1 MNAMNT
7 ASESTTEGVTITVSP
22 RYHPERSDPAS
33 RHWFFSYT
41 VRIENTGPQPARLLS
56 RHWIITDATGREE
69 HVRGPGVVGE
79 QPRLVPGATFQYT
92 SFCPLPT
99 SMGTMHGTFQMVRD
113 DGVSFDAQIAP
124 FTLVDP
130 LDCN

>member
-1 MNAMNT
+1 MSAL
-7 ASESTTEGVTITVSP
+7 TTQRELTVPTTTHTSSALTHDIRVEVSP
-22 RYHPERSDPAS
+22 RYHPER
-33 RHWFFSYT
+33 
-41 VRIENTGPQPARLLS
+41 S

-79 QPRLVPGATFQYT
+79 QPRLLPGSTFQYT

-99 SMGTMHGTFQMVRD
+99 SMGTMHGSFQMIWD
-113 DGVSFDAQIAP
+113 DGVGFEAEIAP